1 MMIFYKVV
9 KLFTVITFFC
19 DVVYSQNIYCRER
32 ERLVSTK
39 SADLFELVD
48 ATLGS
53 NITLKCTFCDEV
65 DDGQAKNW
73 FKSDRLGTKAKELTP
88 GMENDREF
96 NRIVVNN
103 DHSLS
108 IFNVSMPD
116 RGVYYCRN
124 LEMKEIN
131 MGTNYYIDII
141 DTFSGEPETGNLSD
155 WKTYYEEFMS
165 PLNKLLL
172 ESEGYDFVHA
182 RQDLKLSME
191 LYTYWE
197 PFSKCLCDQPGGKR
211 QKKKRG
217 LCRIKL
223 RRNGTYDN
231 TDDADVSYVLKGHE
245 ISCRS
250 RRLEQIFPDISNR
263 TRVIPDFVQVE
274 MCVETCT
281 LDDNGENRGWKV
293 GKTKGFKYRK
303 TFVLMEKSHLTL
315 VCPESTLDNSVVWRK
330 RGKSLKPGDAS
341 YSHMYV
347 DSFNILYLVNVTN
360 EEEGN
365 YTCQVDDIQ
374 MQRINIFIV
383 KKSKFLSGEL
393 TRHMGYLGCILLL
406 TVPCYFAGLTVTW
419 WRRRTFESYEDYMKE
434 KGKIPYEEDDEMETL
449 L

>member
-250 RRLEQIFPDISNR
+250 RRLEQIFP
-263 TRVIPDFVQVE
+263 
-274 MCVETCT
+274 
-281 LDDNGENRGWKV
+281 G
-293 GKTKGFKYRK
+293 
-303 TFVLMEKSHLTL
+303 
-315 VCPESTLDNSVVWRK
+315 
-330 RGKSLKPGDAS
+330 